1 MKKIIC
7 TILSLILA
15 MSLSMP
21 VMAAEEIKPIVS
33 VYKYD
38 DSTGKYDIATSQA
51 TTGDLLLVRVAFNR
65 EVTSLASL
73 KVTLSFSKDKIS
85 YVKGTFTPELVAG
98 DTQVGS
104 PVFTNKENR
113 VVAFFG
119 KNMMTSGDEI
129 ATNVTNIASF
139 IFCCEGAEG
148 EVEFQATIS
157 NALDKNYQD
166 VALSEKTGKAM
177 VTLKNWTLSNAQKEI
192 FKALE
197 TIVYAPGTAE
207 DSKATID
214 KADKIYDG
222 LTAAEKVRFKS
233 QYPSLFENYRTAWT
247 RYYDASLE
255 ASQAAIK
262 AEVERFVQ
270 ENREA
275 LSIES
280 PEEVNDSNYQKV
292 LDAIDTYGKLTGQA
306 QVKALDYK
314 AKLDKLQD
322 AAQKIADQIAADS
335 DAETYFIN
343 PYKNVLWNLKDAD
356 INVETYADLM
366 LVVAEAQAEYDNLAH
381 SKLSSDMKNKVA
393 KYYNRLQE
401 IAKQVTEIA
410 KQVGEDETVQKE
422 IEAFTEKWHVVT
434 RLTALTVGVDDK
446 TAIEMML
453 EDFDKL
459 SDIAKERMASRKT
472 MAEQLLTMIEG
483 LDDIQNSVG
492 GNSGI
497 AVVPQGGTTQ
507 EVIKEVQVP
516 VDKLVTQTLSNVQFR
531 NVPTIVYVMILLMGV
546 AMLSMGVPIG
556 LYLIYLK
563 KKRMKGEMMH
573 EKIKS

>member
-51 TTGDLLLVRVAFNR
+51 TTGDLLLVRVAFNQ
-65 EVTSLASL
+65 EVPSLASL
-73 KVTLSFSKDKIS
+73 KVTLSFSKDKVS

-270 ENREA
+270 ESREA

-280 PEEVNDSNYQKV
+280 PEKVNDSNYQTV
-292 LDAIDTYGKLTGQA
+292 LDAIDAYGKLTGQA

-381 SKLSSDMKNKVA
+381 SKLSPDMKNKVA